1 VSGRPQKRGPLVCL
15 LAAGR
20 GTRVGFADGALH
32 KALAPL
38 GNRAVLTHVIEG
50 FPEDARF
57 VVAVGHRADQIRAY
71 LMLAHPD
78 RDITFVD
85 VPNYMG
91 PGSGPGCSVLACA
104 EHLTEPF
111 ALTAADSIVSSAPP
125 LAGTSWM
132 GMSTVDDPTSYLTL
146 EPGADNQV
154 TGFQERTG
162 PSRLAFVGVAWI
174 AEPDI
179 FLDAARTAAVDGEL
193 QVTPGFAGLLA
204 AGTPLHAA
212 PVEWIDT
219 GTTETYAEARRR
231 FAEEPNGGRMPIDV
245 TYLLPDRVV
254 KWFRDPAGADR
265 RVDRARDLGD
275 AAPAIIPAP
284 AGWLAYE
291 RVEGDTLRDRL
302 DPDGVGALLDW
313 TAAKLW
319 DDRTG
324 GADFADA
331 VRRFYNDKTLTRLTA
346 YLADRGGA
354 EPPSGL
360 IINGLPTAT
369 VAEAVARELDGLVT
383 AAVPSGFHGDLHEGN
398 VIAGRDG
405 YRLIDWRDDFGGL
418 TDRGDR
424 LYDLAKLLH
433 TLELPEAV
441 MTAGTFATVQADDGL
456 VVRHPD
462 TEQRRTARAAFWR
475 WCADHGVDGHALG
488 IVDAIIFVNMAP
500 LYDRAVG
507 DHLYRLG
514 RWLLEVGRRSAS
526 DDAREAAFTAALS
539 GTRAAAA

>member
-1 VSGRPQKRGPLVCL
+1 VSDPAQTRGPLVCL

-38 GNRAVLTHVIEG
+38 GNRAVLTHVIDG
-50 FPEDARF
+50 FPQDARF
-57 VVAVGHRADQIRAY
+57 VVAVGHQADQIRAY
-71 LMLAHPD
+71 LTLAHPG
-78 RDITFVD
+78 RDITLVD

-111 ALTAADSIVSSAPP
+111 ALTAADSIVSGTPP
-125 LAGTSWM
+125 LAGVSWM
-132 GMSTVDDPTSYLTL
+132 GMSSVDDPTSYLTL
-146 EPGADNQV
+146 ETGADGQV
-154 TGFQERTG
+154 TAFQERTG
-162 PSRLAFVGVAWI
+162 PSPLAFVGVAWI
-174 AEPDI
+174 AEPDV
-179 FLDAARTAAVDGEL
+179 FLEAARTAAVDGEL

-204 AGTPLHAA
+204 AGAPLHAA
-212 PVEWIDT
+212 PVDWIDT

-231 FAEEPNGGRMPIDV
+231 FAEEPGGGRMPIDV
-245 TYLLPDRVV
+245 TYLLADRVV
-254 KWFRDPAGADR
+254 KWFRDPAGADL
-265 RVDRARDLGD
+265 RVVRALDLGA
-275 AAPAIIPAP
+275 AAPTIVPAP

-291 RVEGDTLRDRL
+291 RVAGDTLRDRL
-302 DPDGVGALLDW
+302 DPEGVGALLDW
-313 TAAKLW
+313 TAATLW
-319 DDRTG
+319 DDRRG
-324 GADFADA
+324 GPDFEDA
-331 VRRFYNDKTLTRLTA
+331 VRRFYGEKTLTRLAA
-346 YLADRGGA
+346 YLAERGGA

-360 IINGLPTAT
+360 VINGVPTAT
-369 VAEAVARELDGLVT
+369 VAEAVSRELETLVA

-398 VIAGRDG
+398 IIAGADG

-418 TDRGDR
+418 SDRGDR

-433 TLELPEAV
+433 TLELPESV
-441 MTAGTFATVQADDGL
+441 MTAGTFGTVQADDGL

-462 TEQRRTARAAFWR
+462 TEQRQMARAAFWR

-500 LYDRAVG
+500 LYDHAVG

-526 DDAREAAFTAALS
+526 DDAREAAFTAALG
-539 GTRAAAA
+539 GTRAPAG